1 MFDRQATIIQAAF
14 RGYLA
19 RKKYSIHS
27 IQASLGLDYEAFLI
41 GNDPVIA
48 GLNKYAVKTGNMVL
62 VATSCF
68 RAIAMA
74 CRLANQSDK
83 TIIPRVI
90 IIDNS
95 RQVIELWRIVI
106 RIFKDSLDEMV
117 FMQKFPALMAK
128 HAYLFRVL
136 DIINSPNNHTRYPD
150 QDASH
155 FFSHLFAVYGFEYI
169 RKIVMNTIVKMQSWE
184 NAELFGKLKN
194 IFNRTDVTQIV
205 MYPSNIVA
213 SYTLEKNSEIINS
226 ILQNIKLLNP
236 VVTIHTDLCGRHLKP
251 EKVFL
256 VEDNDVELVTRQLFP
271 DGSRRSCRGPGYGV

>member
-1 MFDRQATIIQAAF
+1 M
-14 RGYLA
+14 
-19 RKKYSIHS
+19 
-27 IQASLGLDYEAFLI
+27 
-41 GNDPVIA
+41 PVI
-48 GLNKYAVKTGNMVL
+48 
-62 VATSCF
+62 
-68 RAIAMA
+68 
-74 CRLANQSDK
+74 
-83 TIIPRVI
+83 
-90 IIDNS
+90 
-95 RQVIELWRIVI
+95 
-106 RIFKDSLDEMV
+106 
-117 FMQKFPALMAK
+117 
-128 HAYLFRVL
+128 
-136 DIINSPNNHTRYPD
+136 
-150 QDASH
+150 
-155 FFSHLFAVYGFEYI
+155 FSHLFAVYGFEYI